1 MAKKKKEEEETS
13 MVPTPKVQESG
24 VESIRE
30 ILMGDYIR
38 EATAKFQTLDTQLG
52 EQATDLSERLDEL
65 EKDFNEK
72 LDSLEDRLSLK
83 IAELELKLDEQ
94 VASLEEQIIE
104 SNKNQKQKLSKLF
117 GILSAQ
123 ITGED

>member
-1 MAKKKKEEEETS
+1 MAKKKKEEE
-13 MVPTPKVQESG
+13 PTPVETPVVAKESG
-24 VESIRE
+24 IANIRE
-30 ILMGDYIR
+30 IIMGDYIR

-52 EQATDLSERLDEL
+52 EQASDLSQRLDDL

-72 LDSLEDRLSLK
+72 LDGLEDRLSLK

-94 VASLEEQIIE
+94 VAALEGQIIE

>member
-1 MAKKKKEEEETS
+1 MAKKKKEE
-13 MVPTPKVQESG
+13 PTPVVEAPIVQESG
-24 VESIRE
+24 IENIRE

-38 EATAKFQTLDTQLG
+38 EATSKFQALDQQLG
-52 EQATDLSERLDEL
+52 EEAGSLGQRLDDL

-72 LDSLEDRLSLK
+72 LGDLETRLSARVTELEEK
-83 IAELELKLDEQ
+83 LDAQVAELE
-94 VASLEEQIIE
+94 SQIVK